1 VKVPMKVLDFQLLL
15 KLNEN
20 SVKAGRSQHMT
31 PEQLPL
37 SRQKPFI
44 INFYFDHECKGQKD
58 IRCSVILEPG
68 ILTAWLDVSP
78 EEFDSIKTVE
88 MPELDWEAAVCVGI
102 PAWVK

>member
-1 VKVPMKVLDFQLLL
+1 MKMPMKVLDYQLLL

-20 SVKAGRSQHMT
+20 SVKAGRSQHIT
-31 PEQLPL
+31 AEQLPL
-37 SRQKPFI
+37 DRQKPFI
-44 INFYFDHECKGQKD
+44 INFNFDHEWNGKRD

-68 ILTAWLDVSP
+68 IRTVWLDVSP

>member
-1 VKVPMKVLDFQLLL
+1 MKMPMKLLDYQLLL

-20 SVKAGRSQHMT
+20 SMKAGRSQ
-31 PEQLPL
+31 QWNG
-37 SRQKPFI
+37 K
-44 INFYFDHECKGQKD
+44 KD

-68 ILTAWLDVSP
+68 IRTVWLDVSP